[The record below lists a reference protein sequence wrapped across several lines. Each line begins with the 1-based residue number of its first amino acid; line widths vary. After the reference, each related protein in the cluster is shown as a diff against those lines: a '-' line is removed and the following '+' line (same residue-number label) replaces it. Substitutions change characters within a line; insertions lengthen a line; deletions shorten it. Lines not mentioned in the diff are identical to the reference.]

1 MLGVI
6 TAIVL
11 ILLAI
16 LLLNL
21 KQVEPKTVNQPVVIS
36 ELARE
41 TPTVREREKDTGG
54 KANGEEDVNLI
65 LKC

>member
-6 TAIVL
+6 TAILL

-21 KQVEPKTVNQPVVIS
+21 KQVEPKTVNQPVVMS
-36 ELARE
+36 EPAKE
-41 TPTVREREKDTGG
+41 TVREREKDTGG
-54 KANGEEDVNLI
+54 RENGEEDVNLI